1 MNEAYNVDCLEYM
14 RSLPDNAFDLLIAD
28 PPYGGGFTEGGGC
41 KGWFSKYHQNLEE
54 NQKRE
59 LGAHFVRRGRSKRY
73 AEIYEND
80 DCSQSVQVERER
92 ERTGR
97 SITDSETQGAGSRDT
112 SVTRTG
118 GTWAEKYGKKLS
130 RGTLPHRKIIS
141 KKCSASHAIRS
152 FGAAI
157 TSGSRRRGAF

>member
-59 LGAHFVRRGRSKRY
+59 LGAHFVGRGRSKRY

-92 ERTGR
+92 ERER
-97 SITDSETQGAGSRDT
+97 ER
-112 SVTRTG
+112 
-118 GTWAEKYGKKLS
+118 
-130 RGTLPHRKIIS
+130 
-141 KKCSASHAIRS
+141 
-152 FGAAI
+152 AAV
-157 TSGSRRRGAF
+157 